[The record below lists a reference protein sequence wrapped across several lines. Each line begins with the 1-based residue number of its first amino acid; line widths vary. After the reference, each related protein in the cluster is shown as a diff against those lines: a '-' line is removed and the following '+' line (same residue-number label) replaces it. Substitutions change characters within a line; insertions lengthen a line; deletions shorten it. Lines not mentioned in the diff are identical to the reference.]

1 MRLFLRLVE
10 SEMSRAWKPRGAAPR
25 PNHGFTL
32 VELLVVI
39 AIIGTLVGLLL
50 PAVQAA
56 REASRLSQCGNNMK
70 QLALGLQNYHDANNV
85 LTPSETDAR
94 VDSQGREGWS
104 WIFLILPF
112 AEQAELYNACNV
124 WSMTASNKAP
134 NKLDAATGA
143 LDAVSNP
150 TVDLPDRPGCG
161 TGA

>member
-1 MRLFLRLVE
+1 
-10 SEMSRAWKPRGAAPR
+10 
-25 PNHGFTL
+25 L

-85 LTPSETDAR
+85 LPPSETDAR

-104 WIFLILPF
+104 WDFL
-112 AEQAELYNACNV
+112 
-124 WSMTASNKAP
+124 AP
-134 NKLDAATGA
+134 SVRRAGRA
-143 LDAVSNP
+143 LQFLQRLVYDC
-150 TVDLPDRPGCG
+150 LK
-161 TGA
+161 